1 MGDIAPTVRTSLEP
15 HGLRVESVEFRQNT
29 FRDEFGYTRAL
40 KKAVEAFGPKVVFPI
55 GNPLALSRY
64 KSSLPAGVTA
74 AVEDEDKITIL
85 DRKVPFSCLMSE
97 LGVRQPHFYASAEEA
112 EGRDVIFKRD
122 ISFGGQGVHRPW
134 NVAALKNLIA
144 HQSPGEPYL
153 IEDFI
158 EGEDWSVDAVRFDDF
173 FRAGAYKVLSA
184 NGKGPS
190 LQRRVSEFPALT
202 DIAHAI
208 LDHLDYKGVCGF
220 DFRVDAAGL
229 PYILEANPRFTGG
242 IATQIESGFDIP
254 YLIWKG
260 FANDV

>member
-1 MGDIAPTVRTSLEP
+1 MGDISPTVRASLES
-15 HGLRVESVEFRQNT
+15 HGLRVESTEFRQNT

-40 KKAVEAFGPKVVFPI
+40 RKAVEAFHPTVIFPI

-64 KSSLPAGVTA
+64 KSSLPDGVTA
-74 AVEDEDKITIL
+74 AVEDEDKIIIL

-97 LGVRQPHFYASAEEA
+97 LGIRQPYFYATAEEA

-153 IEDFI
+153 IEDYI
-158 EGEDWSVDAVRFDDF
+158 EGEDWSVDAIRFDGF
-173 FRAGAYKVLSA
+173 FKAGAYKVLSA

-190 LQRRVSEFPALT
+190 LQRGTADFPALT
-202 DIAHAI
+202 DIARRI
-208 LDHLDYKGVCGF
+208 LDHLDYNGICGF
-220 DFRVDAAGL
+220 DFRVDADGN

-242 IATQIESGFDIP
+242 IATQIESGLDLPFLLWEH
-254 YLIWKG
+254 YSLK
-260 FANDV
+260 